1 MLNRVVR
8 FCALFLIVIAGPAHS
23 LVIDRLNVSTVFG
36 YPVSHYPADYRFIIF
51 GVPYSYELSNGET
64 RTVGAGW
71 IPYTEGKVTRE
82 TVVGDSLEIE
92 FGSFINWAK
101 GEGTLLYHLGQVWDY
116 GYSTEWT
123 EGQLI
128 AASPVVLRATVGSNV
143 ATLEGLA
150 TILFNNPS
158 NAWGDPADFVPYG
171 LPEGTVIPYSIT
183 YTLLN
188 DVTWAPGLL
197 NTIFDYQIS
206 GTLDFT
212 GAQAVPEPG
221 LLLPLLLFALLALRP
236 GLVPQ
241 SLSSSSASRKPR
253 A

>member
-1 MLNRVVR
+1 VVLVV
-8 FCALFLIVIAGPAHS
+8 FAGPAHS
-23 LVIDRLNVSTVFG
+23 LVIERLNVSTVFG

-51 GVPYSYELSNGET
+51 GVPYSYELDNGET

-71 IPYTEGKVTRE
+71 IPYTEGQVTRE
-82 TVVGDSLEIE
+82 TVVDDSLEIE

-101 GEGTLLYHLGQVWDY
+101 GEGTLLYHIGQVWDY
-116 GYSTEWT
+116 GYSNEWT
-123 EGQLI
+123 EGQLV
-128 AASPVVLRATVGSNV
+128 AASPVVLRATIGSNV

-150 TILFNNPS
+150 TILFNNSS

-171 LPEGTVIPYSIT
+171 KPEGTVIPYSIT

-197 NTIFDYQIS
+197 NTTFDYQIA

-212 GAQAVPEPG
+212 ESLAVPEPSS
-221 LLLPLLLFALLALRP
+221 LLLLLLAAVIGLRQRLAAPAGHR
-236 GLVPQ
+236 
-241 SLSSSSASRKPR
+241 SA
-253 A
+253 